1 MGVEYSGT
9 HAKPRLELG
18 VAVMEYVEQA
28 KEFIGSVCLPIFKTK
43 KKESSFSAIT
53 RESITRDADT
63 KRAPR
68 SAYNRDGFEAKD
80 LSYKC
85 EEHGLEGALDDGER
99 EMYASD
105 FDAELITSQITARRL
120 MQAQER
126 RVAELLFNISTWTG
140 ADLYTDHSANPWDD
154 IASDVIGQIRAAREK
169 VRSNCGI
176 DPNALICNKANIDRL
191 LDNTGI
197 KDSIKYVARLTEAEI
212 LNALADILGLK
223 KIVVGKAIYNSAKE
237 GQTFVS
243 ADIWNDD
250 YAMVGVVAEDGQN
263 LIQPSVGRTFLW
275 VSDSPDNATVE
286 SYRDEKHRSD
296 IFRVRQNV
304 DEKVID
310 KYFAHLLKVDA

>member
-1 MGVEYSGT
+1 MGVSYQGT
-9 HAKPRLELG
+9 HATPRMELG
-18 VAVMEYVEQA
+18 VAIMEYVEQA
-28 KEFIGSVCLPIFKTK
+28 KEFIAQFCLPIFRTK
-43 KKESSFSAIT
+43 KKESIFSAIT

-85 EEHGLEGALDDGER
+85 EEHGLEGALDDSER

-126 RVAELLFNISTWTG
+126 RVAQQIFNTSLWSG
-140 ADLYTDHSANPWDD
+140 SALYSDYSAEPWDN
-154 IASDVIGQIRAAREK
+154 IATNVIGQIRAAREK

-176 DPNALICNKANIDRL
+176 DPDTLICNKANIDRL

-212 LNALADILGLK
+212 LNALADILGIK
-223 KIVVGKAIYNSAKE
+223 RIIVGKAIYNSAKE
-237 GQTFVS
+237 GQSFVS

-250 YAMVGVVAEDGQN
+250 YAMVAVVASDGQN
-263 LIQPSVGRTFLW
+263 LVQPSIGRTFLW
-275 VSDSPDNATVE
+275 VSDSPENAVVE
-286 SYRDEKHRSD
+286 SYRDEVHRSD
-296 IFRVRQNV
+296 VFRVRQNV

-310 KYFAHLLKVDA
+310 PYFGHLLKVDA

>member
-9 HAKPRLELG
+9 YAKPRLELG
-18 VAVMEYVEQA
+18 VAVMEYIEQA
-28 KEFIGSVCLPIFKTK
+28 KEFIGPLCLPIFKTK

-85 EEHGLEGALDDGER
+85 EEHGLEGALDDAER

-105 FDAELITSQITARRL
+105 FDAELITTQITARRL

-126 RVAELLFNISTWTG
+126 RVSNILFNTSTWTG
-140 ADLYTDHSANPWDD
+140 GSLYTDYSSDPWDD
-154 IASDVIGQIRAAREK
+154 IATDVIGQVRAAREK
-169 VRSNCGI
+169 VRANCGLE
-176 DPNALICNKANIDRL
+176 PNSLICNKANIDRL

-197 KDSIKYVARLTEAEI
+197 KESIKYVARLTEAEI
-212 LNALADILGLK
+212 LNALADILGIE
-223 KIVVGKAIYNSAKE
+223 KIIVGKAIYNSAKE
-237 GQTFVS
+237 GQSFVS
-243 ADIWNDD
+243 ADIWSDD
-250 YAMVGVVAEDGQN
+250 FAMVAVVAGDSQN
-263 LIQPSVGRTFLW
+263 LVSPSVGRTFLW
-275 VSDSPDNATVE
+275 ISDSPDNATVE
-286 SYRDEKHRSD
+286 SYRDEVHRSD
-296 IFRVRQNV
+296 VFRVRQNV
-304 DEKVID
+304 DEKIID

>member
-1 MGVEYSGT
+1 
-9 HAKPRLELG
+9 
-18 VAVMEYVEQA
+18 
-28 KEFIGSVCLPIFKTK
+28 
-43 KKESSFSAIT
+43 
-53 RESITRDADT
+53 
-63 KRAPR
+63 
-68 SAYNRDGFEAKD
+68 
-80 LSYKC
+80 
-85 EEHGLEGALDDGER
+85 
-99 EMYASD
+99 
-105 FDAELITSQITARRL
+105 
-120 MQAQER
+120 
-126 RVAELLFNISTWTG
+126 
-140 ADLYTDHSANPWDD
+140 
-154 IASDVIGQIRAAREK
+154 
-169 VRSNCGI
+169 
-176 DPNALICNKANIDRL
+176 L